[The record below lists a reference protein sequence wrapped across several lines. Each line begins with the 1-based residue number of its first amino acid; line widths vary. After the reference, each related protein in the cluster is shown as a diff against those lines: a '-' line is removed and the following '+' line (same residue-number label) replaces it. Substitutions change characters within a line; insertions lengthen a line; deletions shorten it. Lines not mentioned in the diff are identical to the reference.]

1 MSDTAS
7 AENAEARRRNA
18 MRLLR
23 AAPLFNLSELAAR
36 VEERPSTLREWA
48 RSSDTR
54 GVCAQIAAGSRGG
67 AALWACPP
75 PHRRTCGVAVSGT
88 SGWAARGSAVST
100 PGTEL
105 WKLLTETLNPAAPAA
120 FLRRLAADDDVL
132 VRAGAARHRDLPA
145 ATLIAVASR
154 DPKAAARAAAIDN
167 PSWPPP
173 MLAAAAQ
180 DDSDLVR
187 ASVAAKTRDPNQL
200 WRLVGDQPDVRS
212 AVAANPASQPDL
224 IWYLATDKEP
234 DVRAAAGR
242 NPNCPPEAL
251 QHLAG
256 DSRTPQEAAA
266 ANPNCPPETLLAAY
280 RGKIPSRRGLAANPA
295 CPLDLL
301 AILASSGVVEIRAA
315 AAGNP
320 NCPPEVLQQTVRDYP
335 EVCSATAG
343 NPNCPPEVLEQLAG
357 SEHAQVREAVASNP
371 VCAAAQL
378 SLLAH
383 DSALR
388 VCTSAAGN
396 PNCPPA
402 ALVRIA
408 GGADEIAAA
417 AAIRSLATAG
427 LSRPRPA
434 VTI

>member
-7 AENAEARRRNA
+7 AEDAETRRRNG

-23 AAPLFNLSELAAR
+23 AAPLFGLRELAAR
-36 VEERPSTLREWA
+36 VGERPSILREWA
-48 RSSDTR
+48 RASDTR
-54 GVCAQIAAGSRGG
+54 GVCAHLAAGSRGG
-67 AALWACPP
+67 AALWVCPP
-75 PHRRTCGVAVSGT
+75 PHRRAAGMAVSGT

-100 PGTEL
+100 PGAEL

-120 FLRRLAADDDVL
+120 FLRRLAAADDVL
-132 VRAGAARHRDLPA
+132 VRAEAARHRDLPA
-145 ATLIAVASR
+145 ATLIAAANR
-154 DPKAAARAAAIDN
+154 DPKAAVRAAAVDN

-173 MLAAAAQ
+173 MLDAAAQ

-187 ASVAAKTRDPNQL
+187 SSVAAKTRDPNQL
-200 WRLVGDQPDVRS
+200 WRLADDQPDVRA
-212 AVAANPASQPDL
+212 AVAANPASLPDL
-224 IWYLATDKEP
+224 IWHLATDHDP

-242 NPNCPPEAL
+242 NPSCPLEAL

-256 DSRTPQEAAA
+256 DSFTPREAAA
-266 ANPNCPPETLLAAY
+266 ANPNCPPEVLLAAY
-280 RGKIPSRRGLAANPA
+280 RGEIPSRRGLAANPA

-301 AILASSGVVEIRAA
+301 AILSSDGVVEVRAT

-320 NCPPEVLQQTVRDYP
+320 SCPPEALRQTVRDCP

-343 NPNCPPEVLEQLAG
+343 NPNCPTEALEQLAG
-357 SEHAQVREAVASNP
+357 SEHATVREAVASNSG
-371 VCAAAQL
+371 CAEAQL
-378 SLLAH
+378 ALLAH
-383 DSALR
+383 DVDMTVR
-388 VCTSAAGN
+388 TSAAGN

-408 GGADEIAAA
+408 GGGDEIAAA

-427 LSRPRPA
+427 LSSPRPA